1 MLKNYLKVAFR
12 NIIRHKGYSFIN
24 VTGLALG
31 MGCCLIIML
40 WVMDELSF
48 DRFHENANQIYRI
61 EQDQFYSERTFH
73 VNVTPYPMAQ
83 GCKDEIPEIKYATP
97 IPNTRTILVRYQE
110 KAFFE
115 RGGIAVPPDFLE
127 MFSFPFIRGDKE
139 GALDQPHSVLI
150 TERIAQKYFGE
161 KDPVGEVLTVNNRF
175 SFTVGGVL
183 EDEPTNS
190 VIRFDMIFPYEFLED
205 LGWQA
210 LDSWGSNNIVTFVQ
224 LHEEANIEKVGEKIT
239 DLRFRRVQEL
249 YEDDPEGLKSF
260 QERRKTQFML
270 RPLTDIHLYSY
281 FGYNRSIGR
290 ILYVYVFSV
299 IALFVLL
306 IACINFMNLSTARS
320 AKRAREVGLRKVV
333 GAVKRQL
340 IGQFYGESIL
350 LASIALVFAVVL
362 VILVLPEFSAFI
374 EKDFSLESLF
384 QAKFIIGMLG
394 VTLITGMIAGSY
406 PALFLS
412 AVRPVQVLKGS
423 LVSGSKGALFRKI
436 LVVLQ
441 FTLSIMLIIGT
452 MVIYNQVNFMRS
464 KELGYDKEHLLYIP
478 LRGDT
483 RNNFD
488 LLKQELVKDPK
499 VLNVTGTGHPPA
511 QIGSNT
517 SGFDWPGKDPNYSIL
532 VSVNAVGYD
541 YPETMKIEMVEG
553 RSFSRQFTSDTAD
566 AFLVNEEMV
575 RIMGMESAENQR
587 LSYGDDD
594 GKIIGVMKNYHF
606 QAVDRKIEP
615 LALYLSPE
623 QLNFMVIRLQAGDI
637 PAAIEYVKTS
647 WEQIIPAYPF
657 DYEFVDQDIDRMYQG
672 WESIGNLLKY
682 FTILAILIASMG
694 LFGLASFTAE
704 QRTKEIG
711 IRKVLGAS
719 VGNLVL
725 LISREFTKWVLLAN
739 LIAWPISY
747 YFMNNWLQ
755 EFDYRISL
763 TWWIFVSTGV
773 LALLIALLTVGYQS
787 VRAALADPVK
797 ALKYE

>member
-31 MGCCLIIML
+31 MGCCLVIML
-40 WVMDELSF
+40 WVMHELSY
-48 DRFHENANQIYRI
+48 DRFHKNADKIYRI

-73 VNVTPYPMAQ
+73 VNVTPYPMAE
-83 GCKDEIPEIKYATP
+83 GCKDEIPEIKHATP
-97 IPNTRTILVRYQE
+97 IPWVGTLLFRYQE

-115 RGGIAVPPDFLE
+115 RGAIAVPPDFLA
-127 MFSFPFIRGDKE
+127 MFTFPFIRGNKE
-139 GALDQPHSVLI
+139 GALDQPHSILI
-150 TERIAQKYFGE
+150 TERMAHKYFGQE
-161 KDPVGEVLTVNNRF
+161 DPMGKVMTVNNEF
-175 SFTVGGVL
+175 DFTIRGVL
-183 EDEPTNS
+183 EDEPSNS
-190 VIRFDMIFPYEFLED
+190 VIRFDMILPYDFLQD
-205 LGWQA
+205 LGGRA
-210 LDSWGSNNIVTFVQ
+210 LDSWGSNNIVTYVQ
-224 LHEEANIEKVGEKIT
+224 LHEKAGIEEVGEKIT
-239 DLRFRRVQEL
+239 DLRFRRVREH
-249 YEDDPEGLKSF
+249 YEDDAEELKRF
-260 QERRKTQFML
+260 EERRKTRFML
-270 RPLTDIHLYSY
+270 RPLTDIHLHSY
-281 FGYNRSIGR
+281 FGYSRSMGN

-350 LASIALVFAVVL
+350 LAFIALIFAVVI
-362 VILVLPEFSAFI
+362 VMLVLPEFSTFT
-374 EKDFSLESLF
+374 EKDFTLGSLF
-384 QAKFIIGMLG
+384 QSKFIIGMLG
-394 VTLITGMIAGSY
+394 VTFLTGLIAGSY

-412 AVRPVQVLKGS
+412 AVRPIQVLKGS
-423 LVSGSKGALFRKI
+423 LVSGSKGALFRKT

-452 MVIYNQVNFMRS
+452 IVIYNQVNFMRS
-464 KELGYDKEHLLYIP
+464 KDLGYDKEHLLYIP

-483 RNNFD
+483 RENFD
-488 LLKQELVKDPK
+488 FLKQELLKDPM

-553 RSFSRQFTSDTAD
+553 RSFSEEFTTDTAD
-566 AFLVNEEMV
+566 AFMGNEEMV
-575 RIMGMESAENQR
+575 RIMAMESAVNRR
-587 LSYGDDD
+587 LSYGDAD
-594 GKIIGVMKNYHF
+594 GTIIGVMKNFHF
-606 QAVDRKIEP
+606 QALDRKIEP
-615 LALYLSPE
+615 LAIYMEPE
-623 QLNFMVIRLQAGDI
+623 RLNYMVMRLRAGHI
-637 PAAIEYVKTS
+637 PAAIEYVKS
-647 WEQIIPAYPF
+647 GWERVIPTYPF
-657 DYEFVDQDIDRMYQG
+657 DYKFVDQDIDQMYRDWQNV
-672 WESIGNLLKY
+672 GNLLKY
-682 FTILAILIASMG
+682 FTILAILIASLG

-725 LISREFTKWVLLAN
+725 LISREFTRWVLVAN

-747 YFMNNWLQ
+747 YIMSNWLQ

-763 TWWIFVSTGV
+763 AWWIFVLTGI